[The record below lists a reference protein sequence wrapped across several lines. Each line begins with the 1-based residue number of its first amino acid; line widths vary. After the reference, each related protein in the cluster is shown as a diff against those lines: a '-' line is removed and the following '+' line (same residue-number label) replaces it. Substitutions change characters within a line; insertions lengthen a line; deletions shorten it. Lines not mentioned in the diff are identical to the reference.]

1 MPEKYRRAVWGKAGE
16 FYRDYFEEL
25 KAQLLEGAPDP
36 ERIRDMEARREA
48 EEFRRRRVEFARN
61 EAKVEALLSA
71 IAEVGA
77 TAGFWFAGQA
87 SSREPLGGGG
97 GCRALTSLGVGAC

>member
-1 MPEKYRRAVWGKAGE
+1 
-16 FYRDYFEEL
+16 
-25 KAQLLEGAPDP
+25 
-36 ERIRDMEARREA
+36 MEARREA

-77 TAGFWFAGQA
+77 TAGFWFAGRPPRVNPWEA
-87 SSREPLGGGG
+87 AVDVER
-97 GCRALTSLGVGAC
+97 